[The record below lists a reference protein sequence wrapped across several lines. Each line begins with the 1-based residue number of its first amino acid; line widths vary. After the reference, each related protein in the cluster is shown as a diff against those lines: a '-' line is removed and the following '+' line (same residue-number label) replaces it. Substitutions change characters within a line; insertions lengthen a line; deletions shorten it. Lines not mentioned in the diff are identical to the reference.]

1 VKQLV
6 PWIGVLVIVLCHVLL
21 KCRHSA
27 VSVLLAYTYTPWI
40 PKNQEKE
47 ERITGSLARLSGKA
61 L

>member
-1 VKQLV
+1 
-6 PWIGVLVIVLCHVLL
+6 
-21 KCRHSA
+21 
-27 VSVLLAYTYTPWI
+27 VLLAYTYTPWI